1 MNDQTRPGPFRPRN
15 AVLAWLDARLR
26 TPAAIYGL
34 LVFQAFITIDTD
46 QGDSAWEVLGASL
59 STLVVFFI
67 AHVFANVLTDHGEHG
82 LRTATVR
89 AMQHASGML
98 YAAVPASLVMVAGGL
113 QGLEMD
119 DVYAQTMW
127 VTWIVLAILGYAAY
141 QRRGAHI
148 AIRVL
153 GALGTAAL
161 GIFIVLLEYAIH

>member
-15 AVLAWLDARLR
+15 PVMAWLDARLR

-34 LVFQAFITIDTD
+34 LVFQAFIAIDTD
-46 QGDSAWEVLGASL
+46 EGDSAWEVLGTSIG
-59 STLVVFFI
+59 TLVVFFL

-82 LRTATVR
+82 LRRATVR
-89 AMQHASGML
+89 AVQHASGML
-98 YAAVPASLVMVAGGL
+98 YAALPASLVMTAGGL
-113 QGLEMD
+113 QGLEME

-127 VTWIVLAILGYAAY
+127 VTLVVLAILGYAAY

-148 AIRVL
+148 VVRII
-153 GALGTAAL
+153 GALATAAL